1 MKTWKLTTP
10 NTLEHQT
17 TDDLKISA
25 GLSKVKITKALVSDS
40 DASIFCGATKV
51 KYPIVPGRFAIGQV
65 TETDEGTYL
74 NRGDRVYL
82 SPCAENELTELGFE
96 FAGKDVDGFYCD
108 FTLATADTAYTLPA
122 SVSDEAAF
130 LIDPVAVAEKVVDEL
145 NLSAGQHVLVL
156 GGGLYGNILC
166 QILIYHRL
174 VPILADNNTT
184 RLELAKKSGIYYT
197 FPNDDTLHD
206 NVLRV
211 TGGKLAEGAV
221 YFAFNNPSEPSAIFA
236 HVSNGAHV
244 AFCSRDEKVLSINLQ
259 NAMRRNVTITGITEC
274 GEYISNAIN
283 LLATKVVNFS
293 QFSFRS
299 FPEEKLPSLLKEYA
313 EKANKPAVADE
324 YIDIVKF
331 IF

>member
-10 NTLEHQT
+10 NTLERQT

-25 GLSKVKITKALVSDS
+25 GLSKVKITKALVCDS
-40 DASIFCGATKV
+40 DASIFCGATRV

-65 TETDEGTYL
+65 TETDEDSYL
-74 NRGDRVYL
+74 LRGDRVYL
-82 SPCAENELTELGFE
+82 SPSFENELSELGFE
-96 FAGKDVDGFYCD
+96 FAGKDVDGFYRD
-108 FTLATADTAYTLPA
+108 FTLVTSDNAYTLPA
-122 SVSDEAAF
+122 SVSDETAF
-130 LIDPVAVAEKVVDEL
+130 LIDPVAVAEKIVDEL
-145 NLSAGQHVLVL
+145 NLSVGQHVLVL

-166 QILIYHRL
+166 QILIYRRL
-174 VPILADNNTT
+174 VPILADNNVA

-197 FPNDDTLHD
+197 FPNDENLHE

-221 YFAFNNPSEPSAIFA
+221 YLAFNNPSEPSAIFA
-236 HVSNGAHV
+236 HVANGAHV
-244 AFCSRDEKVLSINLQ
+244 AFCSRDEKILNINLQ
-259 NAMRRNVTITGITEC
+259 NAMRKNVTITGITEC
-274 GEYISNAIN
+274 REYISSAIN
-283 LLATKVVNFS
+283 LLANKAVSFS

-299 FPEEKLPSLLKEYA
+299 FPEEKLPELLKEYA
-313 EKANKPAVADE
+313 EKMNKPALADE

>member
-1 MKTWKLTTP
+1 MKTWKLITP

-25 GLSKVKITKALVSDS
+25 GISKIKITKALVSDS
-40 DASIFCGATKV
+40 DGAIFCGATRA
-51 KYPIVPGRFAIGQV
+51 KYPIVPGRYAIGQV
-65 TETDEGTYL
+65 TETGEDTFL
-74 NRGDRVYL
+74 SRGDRVYL
-82 SPCAENELTELGFE
+82 APSSENELSELGFD
-96 FAGKDVDGFYCD
+96 FAGKDVDGFYRD
-108 FTLATADTAYTLPA
+108 FTLATADNAYTLPP

-130 LIDPVAVAEKVVDEL
+130 FIDPVAIAEKVVDTL
-145 NLSAGQHVLVL
+145 NLSVGQHVLVL

-174 VPILADNNTT
+174 VPILADNNAA

-197 FPNDDTLHD
+197 FPNDDNLHE
-206 NVLRV
+206 NVLSV

-221 YFAFNNPSEPSAIFA
+221 YLAFNNPSEPSAIFA
-236 HVSNGAHV
+236 HVANGAQV
-244 AFCSRDEKVLSINLQ
+244 AFCARDEKMLSINLQ
-259 NAMRRNVTITGITEC
+259 NAIRRNVTITGITEC
-274 GEYISNAIN
+274 AEYISTAIN
-283 LLATKVVNFS
+283 LLANKAVSFS

-299 FPEEKLPSLLKEYA
+299 FPEEQLPTLLQEHA
-313 EKANKPAVADE
+313 ERANKPALTDE